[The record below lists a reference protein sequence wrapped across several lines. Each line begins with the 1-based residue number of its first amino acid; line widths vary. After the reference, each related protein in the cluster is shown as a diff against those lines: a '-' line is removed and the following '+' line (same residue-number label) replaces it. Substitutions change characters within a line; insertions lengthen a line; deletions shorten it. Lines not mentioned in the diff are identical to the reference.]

1 MPVFASAVCDAHRAR
16 GPVTADAL
24 DGGLYGQ
31 FWLVAAL
38 DRTRFERFFAI
49 AVLLVPSEQKNAL
62 AGRSGGCKRHA
73 EHQNLV
79 RQRQWL
85 WLKSSSVQHS
95 KTHALVTWWLLPAA
109 KTLLASPISQWH
121 PYVL

>member
-1 MPVFASAVCDAHRAR
+1 
-16 GPVTADAL
+16 
-24 DGGLYGQ
+24 
-31 FWLVAAL
+31 
-38 DRTRFERFFAI
+38 
-49 AVLLVPSEQKNAL
+49 
-62 AGRSGGCKRHA
+62 
-73 EHQNLV
+73 LV